1 MTTFYWFVV
10 GALATWR
17 VSHLLH
23 AEDGPWN
30 AVVRLRAAAGGG
42 FLGEVMDCF
51 YCLSLWVALPIAF
64 MAGAGWP
71 DRLLLW
77 PALSGASILLE
88 RAFPERAAGQ
98 DVPPTPVQL
107 PNKE

>member
-42 FLGEVMDCF
+42 FLGE
-51 YCLSLWVALPIAF
+51 
-64 MAGAGWP
+64 
-71 DRLLLW
+71 
-77 PALSGASILLE
+77 
-88 RAFPERAAGQ
+88 
-98 DVPPTPVQL
+98 
-107 PNKE
+107 